1 MNRHKPRIPRASAV
15 GVCQTRKSDPSDTT
29 KVPRTSVDC
38 IAIANSFD
46 DMRARGFWDEEL
58 RRRERFRKWVEE
70 SEAAAHHPEEKPKA
84 DPSLKDIQTPSESR

>member
-70 SEAAAHHPEEKPKA
+70 SESAAHHPEEKPKA
-84 DPSLKDIQTPSESR
+84 DRSFKAISTPSESR